1 MKFVVI
7 TLFPKMVAAPLGES
21 MVAKALAKSI
31 LELEIK
37 DLRDYCEG
45 KHRVADD
52 APFGGGGGMVL
63 KAEPLIKAV
72 EACKEANPEAKVFY
86 LGPQGKRLEHSKIM
100 ECAAGPDKCFILIC
114 GHYEGVDQRV
124 LDSLV
129 DEEISIGD
137 YVLTGGELAAC
148 VFIDAVTRQLPGALG
163 DENSAK
169 NDSFF
174 NGLLDTPHYT
184 RPAHLSQGDVPAVLL
199 SGNHE
204 EVTLWRREQAL
215 LATLKRRPDLLDT
228 APLTEKDREFLKQ
241 HKRGLL

>member
-1 MKFVVI
+1 MKFSVI
-7 TLFPKMVAAPLGES
+7 TLFPEMVAAPLSQS
-21 MVAKALAKSI
+21 MIGKAREKGI
-31 LELEIK
+31 VEVEVK
-37 DLRDYCEG
+37 DLRDFCEG

-52 APFGGGGGMVL
+52 APFGGGGGMLL
-63 KAEPLIKAV
+63 KAEPLIRAV
-72 EACKEANPEAKVFY
+72 KACKEASPGAKVIY
-86 LGPQGKRLEHSKIM
+86 LGPQGTTLSHAKVM
-100 ECAAGPDKCFILIC
+100 ECAGEKSFILIC
-114 GHYEGVDQRV
+114 GHYEGVDQRA

-184 RPAHLSQGDVPAVLL
+184 RPASLPEGDVPAVLM

-204 EVTLWRREQAL
+204 EVARWRREQAL
-215 LATLKRRPDLLDT
+215 LATLKRRPDLLET
-228 APLTEKDREFLKQ
+228 APLTDQDREFLKQ
-241 HKRGLL
+241 HKRGK